1 MDEKTDLK
9 PFKDLRAKG
18 LRVTNGIDTRGK
30 HIRVRFE
37 APSQLNNA
45 PMFYYNDISIGM
57 FSYFRTGTVRYLK
70 SVGRYCSIGPGVT
83 IGEGEHPT
91 KWLSTSPSQYTIGQF
106 SFYPPEADDAK
117 KRRVMRNASN
127 NDGAVGD
134 VVIGNDVWIGGGAT
148 IRRGVT
154 IGDGAIVAGNAFVTK
169 DVAPYSIVAG
179 MPAKHIRFR
188 FPDEIVAQLTALSW
202 WRFNIN
208 HLCGVSFDDVESAIA
223 EIKRREASGQLFPT
237 PISYREA
244 RVYTKGY
251 HSLLLPEGSSSDF
264 QEATNSNAPRD

>member
-1 MDEKTDLK
+1 MVEKSNLK
-9 PFKDLRAKG
+9 PFKELRTEG

-45 PMFYYNDISIGM
+45 SMFYYRDLSIGM
-57 FSYFRTGTVRYLK
+57 YSYLRTGTVRYLK
-70 SVGRYCSIGPGVT
+70 SVGRYCSIGPNVT
-83 IGEGEHPT
+83 IGEAEHPT
-91 KWLSTSPSQYTIGQF
+91 NWLSTSPSQYTLEQF
-106 SFYPPEADDAK
+106 KFYPPEVNDAK
-117 KRRVMRNASN
+117 ERRVPRDKLNH
-127 NDGAVGD
+127 DGAVGD

-169 DVAPYSIVAG
+169 DVEPYSIVAG

-188 FPDEIVAQLTALSW
+188 FSYKTVARLMALGW

-208 HLCGVSFDDVESAIA
+208 HLRGVSFNDVEGAID
-223 EIKRREASGQLFPT
+223 EIERRVASGQIAPT
-237 PISYREA
+237 PVSYREVN
-244 RVYTKGY
+244 VYTKGY
-251 HSLLLPEGSSSDF
+251 HSLLIPDKE
-264 QEATNSNAPRD
+264 R